1 MPRRVRKRPRRPH
14 DGCDVAN
21 NPGPRD
27 RYPAE
32 FLAAVNRVLSDE
44 GGYAA
49 NPADS
54 GGLTNFG
61 ISSREYPSLDVA
73 ELTRD
78 DAIEIYYRDYWLGI
92 GLDRLPPAI
101 AFKLLDLA
109 VNIGAGAAVRCLQRA
124 LRACGRRVA
133 EDGII
138 GDETA
143 GAAGAAD
150 PGTLLAA
157 LRSEAA
163 GYYRTLAALERGRR
177 PRADRAFLDGWLN
190 RAYA

>member
-1 MPRRVRKRPRRPH
+1 
-14 DGCDVAN
+14 VAN
-21 NPGPRD
+21 DSGARD
-27 RYPAE
+27 RYPGE
-32 FLAAVNRVLSDE
+32 FLAAVTRVLDDE
-44 GGYAA
+44 GGYCA

-54 GGLTNFG
+54 GGATKFG
-61 ISSREYPSLDVA
+61 ISSREYPDLDVA
-73 ELTRD
+73 ALTRD
-78 DAIEIYYRDYWLGI
+78 DAIAIYYRDYWMRV

-101 AFKLLDLA
+101 AAKTFDLA

-133 EDGII
+133 EDGVL
-138 GDETA
+138 
-143 GAAGAAD
+143 GAATAAAASSAD
-150 PGTLLAA
+150 LSALLAA

-177 PRADRAFLDGWLN
+177 PGSDREFLDGWLN